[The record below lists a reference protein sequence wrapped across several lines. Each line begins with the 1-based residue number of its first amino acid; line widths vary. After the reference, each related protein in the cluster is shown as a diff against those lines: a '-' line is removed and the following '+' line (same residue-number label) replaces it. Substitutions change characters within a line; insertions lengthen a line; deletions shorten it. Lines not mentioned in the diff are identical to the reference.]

1 MEKNK
6 KTKKEK
12 TNFTGKAG
20 TSIKIITETIK
31 KETKR
36 KAISVT
42 HNRKINKDK
51 IKSGK
56 IMTSDMDAIRVG
68 MKILNKIM
76 QNSLNRVE
84 MDLKLGKGED
94 INQKQKYIYEY
105 RKIINSF
112 INSISR
118 NIEEEMAIQA
128 DIDYVEECTDIVQ
141 AARDGILLK
150 QEERTEMID
159 GEEKK
164 LVYDTTITEKEVL
177 SVLDKYQ
184 RIKNDVKLQKL
195 ENYLGIG
202 LSAAGIIGTMV
213 RDKNNSLKMNSE
225 KIMTLSFIAVKS
237 IKLLGDMTNKNI
249 IGKKKENL
257 KEISD
262 QRRKIKSE
270 TLENE
275 HISSKDKERTIE
287 NYKFLRKK
295 EQKAEKGIDI

>member
-105 RKIINSF
+105 RKIINS
-112 INSISR
+112 
-118 NIEEEMAIQA
+118 
-128 DIDYVEECTDIVQ
+128 CGCKIV
-141 AARDGILLK
+141 
-150 QEERTEMID
+150 
-159 GEEKK
+159 
-164 LVYDTTITEKEVL
+164 
-177 SVLDKYQ
+177 
-184 RIKNDVKLQKL
+184 
-195 ENYLGIG
+195 
-202 LSAAGIIGTMV
+202 
-213 RDKNNSLKMNSE
+213 
-225 KIMTLSFIAVKS
+225 
-237 IKLLGDMTNKNI
+237 GDWK
-249 IGKKKENL
+249 
-257 KEISD
+257 
-262 QRRKIKSE
+262 
-270 TLENE
+270 
-275 HISSKDKERTIE
+275 
-287 NYKFLRKK
+287 
-295 EQKAEKGIDI
+295 